1 MTTILMLLIG
11 IVAFIAYCLYERHK
25 YFNKYKLK
33 RETKAQYI
41 QRKTDDHRRFNK

>member
-1 MTTILMLLIG
+1 MTTILMLLVS
-11 IVAFIAYCLYERHK
+11 IVAIIAYCLYEHHK

-33 RETKAQYI
+33 RETKSQYI